1 MVNDRYSNFWQ
12 QRTRLLYTLQRCKNT
27 LDRFILERVVFYFG
41 FYEHLRFLFI
51 IRFWQIFIQPL
62 SNIPSPLSA
71 LFILNISRTA
81 FIWEVTSDWPCVCDI
96 FFVWSFQK
104 KLFIYLFII
113 FFNIFKDEIRKKKKN
128 TYVIVSVIVYTRIA
142 LSNYITHLF
151 ALLGKKFDEIR
162 RGAGAGDKPFT
173 KTRMV
178 KLLRGF

>member
-1 MVNDRYSNFWQ
+1 MNWMVNDRYSNFWQ

-113 FFNIFKDEIRKKKKN
+113 FFNIFKDEIRKKKKK
-128 TYVIVSVIVYTRIA
+128 YVRHSISHSVHTDSVIKLYYT
-142 LSNYITHLF
+142 
-151 ALLGKKFDEIR
+151 
-162 RGAGAGDKPFT
+162 PFCLAWQKIWRDT
-173 KTRMV
+173 ARC
-178 KLLRGF
+178 RWR